1 MTVRAH
7 AKINLT
13 LEVFGRRTDGY
24 HALRSV
30 VMPVSLCDTLEIAP
44 AEGLSCDTGYADDLC
59 LKASLHKYGGDG
71 YDYVFGHFAM
81 MMRMEGIPEDDVR
94 RLLDE
99 NPKRFLFGD

>member
-1 MTVRAH
+1 ML
-7 AKINLT
+7 KKLIEL
-13 LEVFGRRTDGY
+13 
-24 HALRSV
+24 
-30 VMPVSLCDTLEIAP
+30 
-44 AEGLSCDTGYADDLC
+44 GYADRLLLANDLC

-99 NPKRFLFGD
+99 NPRRFLFGD